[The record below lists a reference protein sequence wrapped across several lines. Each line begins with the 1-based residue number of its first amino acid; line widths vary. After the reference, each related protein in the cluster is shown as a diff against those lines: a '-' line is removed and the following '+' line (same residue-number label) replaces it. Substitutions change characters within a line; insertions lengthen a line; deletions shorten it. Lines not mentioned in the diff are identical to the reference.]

1 MWSDPY
7 VGFTGGAVVKNLP
20 ANVGDA
26 RDMGLIS
33 RLGRSLGEG
42 NGNPLQYFRPEN
54 AMDRGAWWATVCGVA
69 KSRIQLSAHTHTI
82 LRCNT

>member
-7 VGFTGGAVVKNLP
+7 VGFTGDAVVKNLP

-33 RLGRSLGEG
+33 GLGRSLGEG
-42 NGNPLQYFRPEN
+42 NGNPLQYFCPEN
-54 AMDRGAWWATVCGVA
+54 AMGRGAWWATVCGVA
-69 KSRIQLSAHTHTI
+69 KSQIH
-82 LRCNT
+82 